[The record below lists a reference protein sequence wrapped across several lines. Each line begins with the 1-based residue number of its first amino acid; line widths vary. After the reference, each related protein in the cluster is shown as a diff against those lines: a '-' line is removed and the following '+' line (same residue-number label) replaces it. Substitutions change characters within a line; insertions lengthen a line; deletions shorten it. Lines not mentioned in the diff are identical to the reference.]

1 MDKLFLLDAYALIY
15 RAYYAFIK
23 NPRINSKGMNTS
35 AVLGFC
41 NTLHEVLSKEKPTY
55 LGVAF
60 DPHGPTF
67 RSEAYDQYKAQRE
80 ETPEDIRASV
90 PIIKEVLKAM
100 RIPVLEAEGFEADDV
115 IGTLATK
122 AGAEGI
128 KTYML
133 TPDKDYGQL
142 VGGNVVMYRPRH
154 GGGYET
160 LDADGVCQKYGIES
174 TAQVID
180 LLGLMGDAADNIP
193 GCPGVG
199 EKTAVKLLQQFG
211 SIDSLLER
219 TSELKG
225 ALKKKVEENAEQIK
239 FSKFLATIRTDV
251 PVSLDLEALRVTDPD
266 RDELRR
272 IFTELE
278 FKTLSDKFLNNR
290 ENIKNNANQQL
301 DLFAENPT
309 DGQVDAEKSNLRAL
323 TDMPHTYKL
332 VDTEEDMRRLCDFFM
347 TKSFL
352 SLDTETT
359 STNAIDAELVGLS
372 FSVEEN
378 EAFYVPV
385 PADRQQ
391 AQNIVN
397 IFKPVYE
404 SPSILKIG
412 QNIKYDMEVLMN
424 YGITLGG
431 EMFDTMIAHYLL
443 QPELRHNMDYMA
455 EVYLGYKTIHIDEL
469 IGPKGK
475 GQKSMRDL
483 DPKEVYEYAAED
495 ADVTLK
501 LKNILEPKLKEAGV
515 WQLFTE
521 VEMPLV
527 RVLADM
533 EVGGVRIDTGAL
545 KETSAM
551 LTERMNAIEKEIYQL
566 AGEEFNI
573 ASPKQVGEILFGKMK
588 IVEKPKKTKTGQYVT
603 SEEVLQQLKGK
614 SEIVGKILEH
624 RGLKKLLGT
633 YVDAL
638 PKLINPRT
646 GHIHTSFNQ
655 TVTATGRLSSSDPNL
670 QNIPVRGEDGKEI
683 RKAFVPEEGCLFFSA
698 DYSQIELRVMA
709 HLSGD
714 ENMQEAFR
722 EGYDIHAATAA
733 KIYHETM
740 DTVTRDQ
747 RTKAKRANFGI
758 IYGITVFGLAE
769 RLDISR
775 TEATQLIDGYF
786 ATFPKVAEYMEQAK
800 ETARKL
806 GYAETLLHR
815 RRYLPDIT
823 SHNATV
829 RGFAERNAI
838 NAPIQGTA
846 ADIIKIAM
854 VRIHRRFRDEHLRS
868 KMILQVH
875 DELNFSVYPDEKE
888 TVERIVLEEMQ
899 AAYPL
904 SVPLVADCGWGQNW
918 LEAH

>member
-35 AVLGFC
+35 AVMGFV
-41 NTLHEVLSKEKPTY
+41 NTLNEILTKEHPTHI
-55 LGVAF
+55 GVAF
-60 DPHGPTF
+60 DHGKTF
-67 RSEAYDQYKAQRE
+67 RDEAFPAYKAQRE

-90 PIIKEVLKAM
+90 PVIKDIITAM
-100 RIPVLEAEGFEADDV
+100 NIPVLQADGFEADDV

-122 AGAEGI
+122 AGAAGI
-128 KTYML
+128 ETYML

-142 VGGNVVMYRPRH
+142 VRDNVFIFRPRH

-160 LDADGVCQKYGIES
+160 MGPKEVNEKYGLSSPE
-174 TAQVID
+174 QVID
-180 LLGLMGDAADNIP
+180 LLALMGDSADNFP

-199 EKTAVKLLQQFG
+199 PKTAAKLIGEFG
-211 SIDSLLER
+211 SIDAMLANS
-219 TSELKG
+219 SKIKG
-225 ALKKKVEENAEQIK
+225 KLREKVEGAVEDIRM
-239 FSKFLATIRTDV
+239 SKFLATIRTDV
-251 PVSLDLEALRVTDPD
+251 PVELNLDALKLKEPD
-266 RDELRR
+266 MKRLTE

-278 FKTLSDKFLNNR
+278 FKSLLDKFV
-290 ENIKNNANQQL
+290 KKPQQPQKTVNAQL

-309 DGQVDAEKSNLRAL
+309 NHSVDAEFSKYESLK
-323 TDMPHTYKL
+323 TTPHDYQL
-332 VDTEEDMRRLCDFFM
+332 IETEEDARKLFDLFV
-347 TKSFL
+347 TKQIL

-359 STNAIDAELVGLS
+359 SVNPIDAELVGLS
-372 FSVEEN
+372 FAAEEGK
-378 EAFYVPV
+378 AFYVAI
-385 PADRQQ
+385 PAEREK
-391 AQNIVN
+391 AERIVN
-397 IFKPVYE
+397 IFKPLYE
-404 SPSILKIG
+404 SPDILKIG

-424 YGITLGG
+424 YGVRLSAP
-431 EMFDTMIAHYLL
+431 MFDTMIAHYVL
-443 QPELRHNMDYMA
+443 QPEQKHNMDILA
-455 EVYLGYKTIHIDEL
+455 ETLLNYQTVHIDEL

-483 DPKEVYEYAAED
+483 SPASVCDYAAED
-495 ADVTLK
+495 ADITLRLYNV
-501 LKNILEPKLKEAGV
+501 LKPRLKEAGV
-515 WQLFTE
+515 EQLFYDI
-521 VEMPLV
+521 EMPLV
-527 RVLADM
+527 PVLAEM
-533 EVGGVRIDTGAL
+533 ETTGVRLDTEAL
-545 KETSAM
+545 AETSKV
-551 LTERMNAIEKEIYQL
+551 LTERMKQIERNIYEL
-566 AGEEFNI
+566 AGHEFNI
-573 ASPKQVGEILFGKMK
+573 ASPKQVGEVLFGEMK

-603 SEEVLQQLKGK
+603 SEEVLQQLRSKAP
-614 SEIVGKILEH
+614 IVADILEH

-655 TVTATGRLSSSDPNL
+655 AVTATGRLSSSDPNL

-683 RKAFVPEEGCLFFSA
+683 RKCFIPELGELFFSA

-714 ENMQEAFR
+714 KNMIEAFR

-733 KIYHETM
+733 RIYKEKIE
-740 DTVTRDQ
+740 DVSRDQ

-769 RLDISR
+769 RLEISR
-775 TEATQLIDGYF
+775 DEAKQLIDGYF
-786 ATFPKVAEYMEQAK
+786 ETFPDVHAYMEKAK
-800 ETARKL
+800 ELAREH
-806 GYAETLLHR
+806 GYAETFFHR

-829 RGFAERNAI
+829 RNFAERNAI
-838 NAPIQGTA
+838 NAPIQGSA

-854 VRIHRRFRDEHLRS
+854 VKIYDRFRKEGIRS

-875 DELNFSVYPDEKE
+875 DELNFSVIPEEKE
-888 TVERIVLEEMQ
+888 KVERIVLEEMQ
-899 AAYPL
+899 NAYPL
-904 SVPLVADCGWGQNW
+904 QVPLVADSGWGKNW